1 MAQPV
6 HLILGIGQSERTA
19 AVPRDGLAGFGLK
32 PAGVQPDVIIDTFS
46 QTKAGRGMCDLSRS
60 VPGAPRCQLRLFQQ
74 HCIIAPAF
82 MAKMVGK
89 SDAHDAAAN
98 NDNACGGWKFSGH
111 GKHLHMSR
119 IFCGQAKRTKVPSSI
134 MNGTN
139 VSNSILERLANELT
153 ELTPEARK
161 AATYVLE
168 NPRDVGVSTV
178 REIAQ
183 AANVKPNTVVRMAR
197 QVGFEGYEDFREPF
211 RDAIR
216 SGAADF
222 PDRARWL
229 QDISKSGDLGGLYAD
244 MVRDV
249 MTNIEETFASISTD
263 DLKTAAEA
271 IWSARR
277 VFTLGVGVNNSVAR
291 NFTYLASTGMTEFHA
306 IPRPG
311 STPVDDLAWADGN
324 DILIAVTCKPYR
336 SEVVEAVAIAKE
348 QGMTIVALS
357 DSPASPI
364 IRMADHG
371 FVVSVET
378 PQFFPSSVSIITLLE
393 TLLSFVIAV
402 ASDEIPERVETFHK
416 RRHQLGLYYS
426 EDA

>member
-1 MAQPV
+1 
-6 HLILGIGQSERTA
+6 
-19 AVPRDGLAGFGLK
+19 
-32 PAGVQPDVIIDTFS
+32 
-46 QTKAGRGMCDLSRS
+46 
-60 VPGAPRCQLRLFQQ
+60 
-74 HCIIAPAF
+74 
-82 MAKMVGK
+82 
-89 SDAHDAAAN
+89 
-98 NDNACGGWKFSGH
+98 
-111 GKHLHMSR
+111 
-119 IFCGQAKRTKVPSSI
+119 

-139 VSNSILERLANELT
+139 VSNSILERLAGELPD
-153 ELTPEARK
+153 LTPEARK

-197 QVGFEGYEDFREPF
+197 QVGFDGYEDFRAPF

-216 SGAADF
+216 RGAADF

-229 QDISKSGDLGGLYAD
+229 QDIRKTGDLGGLYAD

-249 MTNIEETFASISTD
+249 LANIEETFAGIPVQ
-263 DLKTAAEA
+263 DLHSAADA

-277 VFTLGVGVNNSVAR
+277 VFTLGVGVNHSIAR
-291 NFTYLASTGMTEFHA
+291 NFTYVASTGMTEFHA

-311 STPVDDLAWADGN
+311 STPVDDLAWADAR

-336 SEVVEAVAIAKE
+336 SEVVEAVRIARE

-364 IRMADHG
+364 ILEADHS
-371 FVVSVET
+371 FVVSVDT
-378 PQFFPSSVSIITLLE
+378 PQFFPSSVSIIALLE
-393 TLLSFVIAV
+393 TLLSLVIAV
-402 ASDEIPERVETFHK
+402 ASDEIVERVDTFHR
-416 RRHQLGLYYS
+416 RRHQLGLYYD
-426 EDA
+426 EAK